1 MVRRW
6 LVIAA
11 GLFAIGELIDGVV
24 YRLPPGIV
32 FAVVLGLCTWWAS
45 RSHGWAPS
53 AVLGL
58 LALGEFL
65 LVVFFYSRGAD
76 PPARWRLLLYGGLS
90 LAVAVL
96 SAVAFAPTRP
106 PRGPRPKHPAGHIQP
121 RLEPGHHPANS
132 STSSRASSSRYW
144 MGGLFMKYA
153 DGPSNGP
160 PMPRSWATLQQRRA
174 SMMTPAELGE
184 SHTSSL
190 SSTLS
195 GTSPK
200 LRPSTRI

>member
-65 LVVFFYSRGAD
+65 LVVFVYSRGE
-76 PPARWRLLLYGGLS
+76 
-90 LAVAVL
+90 
-96 SAVAFAPTRP
+96 TRP
-106 PRGPRPKHPAGHIQP
+106 PGGGYCYTADCPLQSQSYPRSISPRPGLVEDRDPSNVPDHIQP
-121 RLEPGHHPANS
+121 LSGPGHYLANS

-190 SSTLS
+190 SSTLR